1 MSKPRVAIMGLGLMG
16 AGMAGRLLSSGF
28 PLTVYNRNREKA
40 QPFAKAGA
48 FVASTP
54 REAAAR
60 SEVVIS
66 MVADDAASRAVWLG
80 ENGAL
85 AGSGPGT
92 TLIES
97 STLTVKWVRELATAA
112 NQQGCELLD
121 APVTGSKPQAAS
133 GELLF
138 LVGGS
143 EKALEIAR
151 PVLSVLGRDAIQFGS
166 TGSGAVMKLI
176 NNFMAGVQAAS
187 FAEGLALIDRG
198 RLDREK
204 AIAVLTEGV
213 PGSPMV
219 KRVASKVAS
228 GDFTP
233 NFVLRLM
240 AKDLGYAV
248 EEGQRHGLPVQTAA
262 AALALFNEAIA
273 KGYGE
278 EDFSAVAEAL
288 APRNSVTTKETKRA

>member
-1 MSKPRVAIMGLGLMG
+1 MSKPRVTVMGLGLMG
-16 AGMAGRLLSSGF
+16 AGMAGRALAAGF
-28 PLTVYNRNREKA
+28 PLAVYNRNREKA
-40 QPFAKAGA
+40 RRLAEAGA
-48 FVASTP
+48 FVANTP
-54 REAAAR
+54 KEAAAR

-66 MVADDAASRAVWLG
+66 MLADDVASRAVWLG
-80 ENGAL
+80 EDGAL
-85 AGSGPGT
+85 AGAAPGSI
-92 TLIES
+92 LVES
-97 STLTVKWVRELATAA
+97 STLTVKWIRELAAA
-112 NQQGCELLD
+112 ATQRECELLD
-121 APVTGSKPQAAS
+121 APVTGSRPQAAS

-143 EKALEIAR
+143 EKALTAAR
-151 PVLSVLGRDAIQFGS
+151 PVLSVLGRDAIHFGP

-198 RLDREK
+198 GLDREK

-219 KRVASKVAS
+219 KRVAAKVAS

-240 AKDLGYAV
+240 AKDLGYAI
-248 EEGQRHGLPVQTAA
+248 EEGQRNGIRVQTAA
-262 AALALFNEAIA
+262 AALALFKEAIE
-273 KGYGE
+273 KGYGDD
-278 EDFSAVAEAL
+278 DFSAVAEAL
-288 APRNSVTTKETKRA
+288 APRSSGGSKDIKSA

>member
-1 MSKPRVAIMGLGLMG
+1 
-16 AGMAGRLLSSGF
+16 MAGRLLSSGF
-28 PLTVYNRNREKA
+28 PLTVYNRNLEKA

-54 REAAAR
+54 REASAR

-151 PVLSVLGRDAIQFGS
+151 PVLSVLGRDAIQFGP

-198 RLDREK
+198 GLDREK

-219 KRVASKVAS
+219 KRVAAKVAS

-233 NFVLRLM
+233 NFMLRLM

-262 AALALFNEAIA
+262 AALALFKEAIA
-273 KGYGE
+273 KGFGD

-288 APRNSVTTKETKRA
+288 APRNSATTKETKSA

>member
-16 AGMAGRLLSSGF
+16 MGMAGRLLSAGL
-28 PLTVYNRNREKA
+28 PLTVYNRNRAKA
-40 QPFAKAGA
+40 QVFAKAGA

-66 MVADDAASRAVWLG
+66 MVADDVASRAVWLG
-80 ENGAL
+80 EEGAL
-85 AGSGPGT
+85 AGAAAGLV
-92 TLIES
+92 LIES
-97 STLTVKWVRELATAA
+97 STLTVKWIRELAVAA
-112 NQQGCELLD
+112 GQRGCELLD

-143 EKALEIAR
+143 EKALAAAR
-151 PVLSVLGRDAIQFGS
+151 PVLSVLGRDTIHFGP

-176 NNFMAGVQAAS
+176 NNFMAGVQVAS
-187 FAEGLALIDRG
+187 FAEGLALIDRCG
-198 RLDREK
+198 LDRQK
-204 AIAVLTEGV
+204 AMAVLTEGV

-219 KRVASKVAS
+219 KRVAAKVTS

-233 NFVLRLM
+233 NFMLRLM

-248 EEGQRHGLPVQTAA
+248 EEGQRYGVAVQTAA
-262 AALALFNEAIA
+262 AALALFKDAVA
-273 KGYGE
+273 KGYGD
-278 EDFSAVAEAL
+278 EDFSAVAKAL
-288 APRNSVTTKETKRA
+288 APRSSGTPKKIKSA